1 MLDNK
6 KDDDGNGIADVNEI
20 DKQQLMTRKLALA
33 LKTVNPNRMLEAW
46 GGLAQ
51 AFAGVCAILKVQFA
65 KVISLAV
72 SIADQLRP
80 VMVQFVAPA
89 MVQILPSDYH
99 HWIFPVIDV
108 MSKVIGG
115 SCAWFL
121 FRVLAAVHSG
131 MIGGLMCTRALL
143 RYANNKKLFNLN
155 HEETML
161 DEYTGW
167 ALAACGVYFQ
177 VFRPE
182 QRQSARERDRETTR
196 TRERSSEREMPSRR
210 CRECVC
216 VCVCACVR
224 HRPPWCPCVCVT
236 TYTYIDECIHLR
248 LSSLLTLTRAYMT
261 QLSTG
266 MSAPFP
272 LNILFLPV
280 TFCETYLQVSARVFS
295 YLPVFAR

>member
-20 DKQQLMTRKLALA
+20 NKQQLMTRKLALV

-115 SCAWFL
+115 SIAWFL

-143 RYANNKKLFNLN
+143 RYANNKKLLTLN

-177 VFRPE
+177 VFRQE
-182 QRQSARERDRETTR
+182 QRQSARERET
-196 TRERSSEREMPSRR
+196 ERLRARASERASERWLLVDAESAY
-210 CRECVC
+210 
-216 VCVCACVR
+216 VCVCACVS
-224 HRPPWCPCVCVT
+224 HRPPWCPCVCENI
-236 TYTYIDECIHLR
+236 YIHQKRRE
-248 LSSLLTLTRAYMT
+248 
-261 QLSTG
+261 
-266 MSAPFP
+266 P
-272 LNILFLPV
+272 
-280 TFCETYLQVSARVFS
+280 
-295 YLPVFAR
+295 

>member
-1 MLDNK
+1 VDRRLRARWEEGIKGLKTEGGRERRERGRKEREERERDFGSVGDIAEMSTPSTYVCQANLLDNK

-20 DKQQLMTRKLALA
+20 DKQQLMTRKLALV

-99 HWIFPVIDV
+99 HWIFPLIDV

-115 SCAWFL
+115 SIAWFL
-121 FRVLAAVHSG
+121 FRILAAVHSG
-131 MIGGLMCTRALL
+131 MIGGLVCTRALL

-177 VFRPE
+177 VFRLGTE
-182 QRQSARERDRETTR
+182 TERARERETEGWR
-196 TRERSSEREMPSRR
+196 ARARI
-210 CRECVC
+210 
-216 VCVCACVR
+216 VR
-224 HRPPWCPCVCVT
+224 
-236 TYTYIDECIHLR
+236 
-248 LSSLLTLTRAYMT
+248 
-261 QLSTG
+261 
-266 MSAPFP
+266 
-272 LNILFLPV
+272 
-280 TFCETYLQVSARVFS
+280 ARD
-295 YLPVFAR
+295 VFA